1 MEVQLS
7 LSTPAPTFID
17 PHLVPSI
24 SDDECIA
31 CLAQAIAE
39 HDDNKL
45 AEIASLIGRLAVVIE

>member
-7 LSTPAPTFID
+7 LPTSAPAFID
-17 PHLVPSI
+17 PGLVPSI
-24 SDDECIA
+24 SDDECIT

-39 HDDNKL
+39 HDDARL

>member
-1 MEVQLS
+1 MDIQLS
-7 LSTPAPTFID
+7 LPTPVPAFID
-17 PHLVPSI
+17 PRLVPSI

-45 AEIASLIGRLAVVIE
+45 AEIALLIGRLAVVIE